1 MQVGMPSELW
11 WTPFKTA
18 IKANNIMFRITDPSI
33 LTGFAEQEL
42 QDPCPRKELEGITIY
57 TSRAFKF
64 SDKVGPVV
72 LCDFG
77 AAVFAEGEN
86 IACVQPQV
94 YRAPEAWNL
103 FEGDLLFHGIDPQH
117 LEYRRRA
124 HLAELIGLLG
134 PPPEDLIARGPAQ
147 Q

>member
-1 MQVGMPSELW
+1 
-11 WTPFKTA
+11 
-18 IKANNIMFRITDPSI
+18 MFRITDPSI

-77 AAVFAEGEN
+77 AAVFVEGEN

-94 YRAPEAWNL
+94 YRAPEVVLKCHWNHKIDIWKLGAWNL